1 MLGRIFPRL
10 IDNVH
15 RGYAVAILLLALIVL
30 TKLAMA
36 GASLFDTSEMIR
48 TADSIPLER
57 FGEGGVAA
65 VVTVT
70 KLLGLNHLLL
80 NLMGLI
86 VLVRYRALI
95 PLTYVLLLI
104 EQLGRKAVVLMNP
117 IARTGESYLP
127 VDPNLILTALLLIG
141 LALSL
146 GKTEAER
153 ARGAVT

>member
-48 TADSIPLER
+48 TADSILLER

>member
-1 MLGRIFPRL
+1 
-10 IDNVH
+10 
-15 RGYAVAILLLALIVL
+15 
-30 TKLAMA
+30 
-36 GASLFDTSEMIR
+36 
-48 TADSIPLER
+48 
-57 FGEGGVAA
+57 VAA

-104 EQLGRKAVVLMNP
+104 EQIGRKAVVLMNP

-127 VDPNLILTALLLIG
+127 IDPNLVLTALLLIG

-146 GKTEAER
+146 GKPAREA
-153 ARGAVT
+153 ATS